1 MKKLSVLVAL
11 ILCVTIGGVYATW
24 NYAQGNV
31 SSTTKYFDA
40 GTVITDKVVD
50 TAKGTINVDTSN
62 LKITIDDANNDF
74 NGEMEISGS
83 VSVTFTPNTGADE
96 TVASNGIALQY
107 SLGTTSNY
115 TYDGNDI
122 FTVKSDVQT
131 LGTGKVFTIQADA
144 LAALIELNVVHLP
157 TVEEYQAFKDALH
170 SGAIS
175 ITVSEVPVTP

>member
-40 GTVITDKVVD
+40 GTTITDKVVD
-50 TAKGTINVDTSN
+50 TAKGTITVDTSN
-62 LKITIDDANNDF
+62 LKITIDDSNNDF
-74 NGEMEISGS
+74 YGEMTMEGT

-107 SLGTTSNY
+107 ALGTTSGY

-122 FTVKSDVQT
+122 FDVTTTTQT
-131 LGTGKVFTIQADA
+131 LGTGKTFTIT
-144 LAALIELNVVHLP
+144 AAQLENLISLNTLHLP

-170 SGAIS
+170 AGAIS
-175 ITVSEVPVTP
+175 ITVSEVTP